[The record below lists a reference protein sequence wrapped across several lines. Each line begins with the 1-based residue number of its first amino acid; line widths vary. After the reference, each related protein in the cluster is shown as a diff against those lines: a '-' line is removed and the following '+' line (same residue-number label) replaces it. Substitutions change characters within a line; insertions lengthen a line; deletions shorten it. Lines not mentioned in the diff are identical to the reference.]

1 MTELPID
8 YGPVDP
14 NVTEPRYTSLELVKA
29 RIQIPAENL
38 NRDDELTQA
47 IVAAEYAIDVEL
59 GRSFPDG
66 PGVEGESEPGPVTI
80 VPAAVIV
87 AATQTTI
94 AVWKEADSPTGTA
107 GSDAFLG
114 AIDVADAARRII
126 SRSVTLRG
134 FRVGQSFGVA

>member
-1 MTELPID
+1 MTLPID

-14 NVTEPRYTSLELVKA
+14 NVTEPRYTDLERVKA
-29 RIQIPAENL
+29 RIQIPLENL
-38 NRDDELTQA
+38 NRDDELTEA

-66 PGVEGESEPGPVTI
+66 LGVDGESLPGPVTI
-80 VPAAVIV
+80 VPSAVV
-87 AATQTTI
+87 MAATQTTI
-94 AVWKEADSPTGTA
+94 AVWKEADAPIGTA

-134 FRVGQSFGVA
+134 FRVGPSFGVA